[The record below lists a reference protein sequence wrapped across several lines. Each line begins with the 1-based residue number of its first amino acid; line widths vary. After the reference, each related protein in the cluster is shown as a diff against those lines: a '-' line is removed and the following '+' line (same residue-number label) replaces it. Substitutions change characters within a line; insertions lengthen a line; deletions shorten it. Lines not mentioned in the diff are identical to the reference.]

1 MDGSGNSGNGAKV
14 SDDDMSGDWGIEI
27 FVAIL
32 IFIHSGV
39 LLYFFNIFYCKR
51 LQQQRMNLYQQ
62 HVSEMAPKRSEIN
75 PFWQISGK

>member
-32 IFIHSGV
+32 IFIH
-39 LLYFFNIFYCKR
+39 N
-51 LQQQRMNLYQQ
+51 
-62 HVSEMAPKRSEIN
+62 
-75 PFWQISGK
+75 